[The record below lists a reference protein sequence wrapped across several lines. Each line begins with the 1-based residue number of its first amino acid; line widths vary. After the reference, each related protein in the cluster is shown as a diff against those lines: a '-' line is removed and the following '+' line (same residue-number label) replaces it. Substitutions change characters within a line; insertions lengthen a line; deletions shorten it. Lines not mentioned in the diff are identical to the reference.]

1 MINIK
6 KISSISNVFNNQPIF
21 KFIKANIFFS
31 KNEKLMFKISF
42 TFERLY
48 TFLFKMA
55 F

>member
-1 MINIK
+1 MFLTINPFLNLLK
-6 KISSISNVFNNQPIF
+6 QIF
-21 KFIKANIFFS
+21 SLAKM
-31 KNEKLMFKISF
+31 KNLMFKISF